1 MDPLKL
7 IAQALGL
14 PLDSPVEKVMEKIT
28 EVKKAAG
35 DCQVWKLRAEDNL
48 SRLEQGQKV
57 LKENAELRADV
68 FMMKATQGFKI
79 TAAEAVTLKK
89 MFMSGPEGEA
99 TVRELVDARSDQEY
113 LTRMTALQGIKEL
126 PTDPRAEVDAR
137 ANELI
142 AKAVAKGEKLDL
154 GEAQSQVL
162 KADFDLQTRYNAAL
176 GLPAVGGGAR

>member
-28 EVKKAAG
+28 EVRKAAG
-35 DCQVWKLRAEDNL
+35 DCQVWKLRAEQNL
-48 SRLEQGQKV
+48 VKLESGQKV
-57 LKENAELRADV
+57 LQENAELRADV
-68 FMMKATQGFKI
+68 FMMKATQSYKV

-99 TVRELVDARSDQEY
+99 TVRELVDARADQEY
-113 LTRMTALQGIKEL
+113 LTRMQSLTNIKEV
-126 PTDPRAEVDAR
+126 PTDPKAEVDSR

-142 AKAVAKGEKLDL
+142 AKALAKGETLSL
-154 GEAQSQVL
+154 GDAQSQVL
-162 KADFDLQTRYNAAL
+162 KADFDLNTRYNASL
-176 GLPAVGGGAR
+176 GLPAVGGGVR